1 MNSRRSSVT
10 ATTILVCLSALLLSF
25 SELPAASSAPHPTSS
40 NSSSSQNI
48 RRINTGSRTYEIWA
62 ADQSSTVP
70 NQTSLGLRGGRLWIW
85 TEDAI
90 QKTISKKPVVPLPC
104 KPKPA
109 SGTWAG
115 PCDWFDIF
123 PGVLAQQGSGGSTG
137 KTLNDLDN
145 VGVWHGIVKDPRNKY
160 VLASLFAKGGGYV
173 GIIDTRSKGAV
184 ALFRVT
190 KYSHAGAPSGD
201 RSVHMTFWSAGN

>member
-10 ATTILVCLSALLLSF
+10 ATTILVCLLTLLLS
-25 SELPAASSAPHPTSS
+25 SSHLPAASSA
-40 NSSSSQNI
+40 SQNI
-48 RRINTGSRTYEIWA
+48 RRVNTGNRTYEIWG

-70 NQTSLGLRGGRLWIW
+70 NQASLGLRGGSLWIW

-90 QKTISKKPVVPLPC
+90 QKTMSKKPVIPLPC

-145 VGVWHGIVKDPRNKY
+145 VGVWHGIVKDPSNKY

-173 GIIDTRSKGAV
+173 GIIDSRSKGAV

-190 KYSHAGAPSGD
+190 KYSHTGDTGAPSGD